1 MPPTLVVMA
10 RFSVRPRWLLLTA
23 FAGLAVLLAGCA
35 DVRYLAQAAGGQLE
49 LLRRARPVAAV
60 LADPQTPAE
69 TRRKLE
75 LVGRVRAF
83 AVREQSAGGL
93 GLPDHGSFQSYVELG
108 RPAVVWNVFRA
119 PELSINLY
127 TSCFPVAGCVG
138 YRGYFREADA
148 QAYAGSRRAA
158 GEDVTVGGVSAYST
172 LGYLR
177 DPVLSSMLSASD
189 ASLIRTIIHE
199 LSHPSLYVAGDTI
212 FNESYATALEEEGM
226 RRWLAAYGTPEL
238 REQDRLAQE
247 RAAGFEALLLRTRAE
262 LERLYAQPL
271 PPAELRAGKQ
281 RVLDSLQAQYATLKV
296 SWGGY
301 SGYDGWFAR
310 GVNNASLG
318 AVAAYASLV
327 PDFQRLLARVG
338 GDIPAFIAG
347 AKACAAQPPAER
359 QKCLRGGEG

>member
-1 MPPTLVVMA
+1 MPRHL
-10 RFSVRPRWLLLTA
+10 VRPRWLLLA
-23 FAGLAVLLAGCA
+23 ALAGLTVLLAGCA
-35 DVRYLAQAAGGQLE
+35 DVRYLAQAAGGQLD
-49 LLRRARPVAAV
+49 LLWRARPVSAV
-60 LADPQTPAE
+60 LADSQTPAE

-75 LVGRVRAF
+75 LVSRVRAL
-83 AVREQSAGGL
+83 AINEL

-119 PELSINLY
+119 PELGINLY

-148 QAYAGSRRAA
+148 QAYAALRRAA

-212 FNESYATALEEEGM
+212 FNESYAVAVEEEGM

-238 REQDRLAQE
+238 REQDRLAQQ
-247 RAAGFEALLLRTRAE
+247 RAAGFEALLLSTRAE
-262 LERLYAQPL
+262 LERLYAQSL
-271 PPAELRAGKQ
+271 PPEELRAGKQ
-281 RVLDSLQAQYATLKV
+281 AVLAGLQVHYTTLKA

-301 SGYDGWFAR
+301 SGYDSWFAR

-318 AVAAYASLV
+318 AVAAYSSLV
-327 PDFQRLLARVG
+327 PDFQRLLTRVG
-338 GDIPAFIAG
+338 GDLAAFRAG
-347 AKACAAQPPAER
+347 ATACAARPQAER
-359 QKCLRGGEG
+359 QACLRGGGD

>member
-1 MPPTLVVMA
+1 MTPTLAVMA
-10 RFSVRPRWLLLTA
+10 RNFVRSRWLVLAA
-23 FAGLAVLLAGCA
+23 FAGLSVLLAGCA
-35 DVRYLAQAAGGQLE
+35 DVRYLAQAAGGQLD

-60 LADPQTPAE
+60 LADSQTPAE

-83 AVREQSAGGL
+83 ALNQL

-119 PELSINLY
+119 PELGINLY
-127 TSCFPVAGCVG
+127 RSCFPVAGCVG

-148 QAYAGSRRAA
+148 QAYAASRRAA

-212 FNESYATALEEEGM
+212 FNESYAVAVEEEGM

-247 RAAGFEALLLRTRAE
+247 RAAGFETLLLSTRAE
-262 LERLYAQPL
+262 LERLYAQSL
-271 PPAELRAGKQ
+271 PPEQMRAGKQ
-281 RVLDSLQAQYATLKV
+281 AVLDGLQAEYAALRD

-318 AVAAYASLV
+318 AVAAYSSLV

-338 GDIPAFIAG
+338 GNIPAFIAG
-347 AKACAAQPPAER
+347 AKACAAKPQGER
-359 QKCLRGGEG
+359 QGCLRGGEG

>member
-1 MPPTLVVMA
+1 MA
-10 RFSVRPRWLLLTA
+10 RSFVRPRWLMLAA
-23 FAGLAVLLAGCA
+23 FAGLAALLAGCA
-35 DVRYLAQAAGGQLE
+35 DVRYLAQAAGGQLD
-49 LLRRARPVAAV
+49 LVRRARPVAAV
-60 LADPQTPAE
+60 LTDPQTPAE

-83 AVREQSAGGL
+83 AINELS
-93 GLPDHGSFQSYVELG
+93 LPDHGSFQTYVELG
-108 RPAVVWNVFRA
+108 RSAVVWNVFRA
-119 PELSINLY
+119 PELGIDLY
-127 TSCFPVAGCVG
+127 TSCFPIAGCVG
-138 YRGYFREADA
+138 YRGYFAEADA
-148 QAYAGSRRAA
+148 RAYAASRRAA

-177 DPVLSSMLSASD
+177 DPVLSSMLSAPD
-189 ASLIRTIIHE
+189 ASLIRTVIHE

-212 FNESYATALEEEGM
+212 FNESYAVTIEEEGM
-226 RRWLAAYGTPEL
+226 RRWLVAYGTPEL
-238 REQDRLAQE
+238 REQDRLAQQ
-247 RAAGFEALLLRTRAE
+247 RAAGFEALLLHTRAE
-262 LERLYAQPL
+262 LERLYSQPL
-271 PPAELRAGKQ
+271 SPQQMRAGKQ
-281 RVLDSLQAQYATLKV
+281 TVLDGLQAQYAALKA

-347 AKACAAQPPAER
+347 AKACAAKPQGER
-359 QKCLRGGEG
+359 QACLRGDGT

>member
-1 MPPTLVVMA
+1 MA
-10 RFSVRPRWLLLTA
+10 RSFVHPRWLVLAA
-23 FAGLAVLLAGCA
+23 FAGLAALLAGCA
-35 DVRYLAQAAGGQLE
+35 DVRYLAQAAGGQLD
-49 LLRRARPVAAV
+49 LVRRARPVAAV

-75 LVGRVRAF
+75 LVGRVRTF
-83 AVREQSAGGL
+83 ATQTL
-93 GLPDHGSFQSYVELG
+93 GLPDHGSFQTYVELG

-119 PELSINLY
+119 PELGIDLY
-127 TSCFPVAGCVG
+127 TSCFPIAGCVG
-138 YRGYFREADA
+138 YRGYFAEADA
-148 QAYAGSRRAA
+148 RAYAASRRAA

-177 DPVLSSMLSASD
+177 DPVLSSMLSAPD
-189 ASLIRTIIHE
+189 ASLIRTVIHE

-212 FNESYATALEEEGM
+212 FNESYAVILEEEGM
-226 RRWLAAYGTPEL
+226 RRWLAASGTPEL

-247 RAAGFEALLLRTRAE
+247 RAAGFEELLLRTRAE
-262 LERLYAQPL
+262 LERLYAQSL
-271 PPAELRAGKQ
+271 PPQQMRAGKQ
-281 RVLDSLQAQYATLKV
+281 TVLDGLQAQYATLKA

-327 PDFQRLLARVG
+327 PDFQRLLARMG

-347 AKACAAQPPAER
+347 AKACAAKPQAER
-359 QKCLRGGEG
+359 QACLRGG

>member
-1 MPPTLVVMA
+1 MA
-10 RFSVRPRWLLLTA
+10 RSFVRPRWLVLAA
-23 FAGLAVLLAGCA
+23 FAGLAALLAGCA
-35 DVRYLAQAAGGQLE
+35 DVRYLAQAAGGQLD
-49 LLRRARPVAAV
+49 LVRRARPVAAV

-83 AVREQSAGGL
+83 AVTEL
-93 GLPDHGSFQSYVELG
+93 KLPDHGSYQTYVELG

-119 PELSINLY
+119 PELGIALY
-127 TSCFPVAGCVG
+127 TSCFPIAGCVG
-138 YRGYFREADA
+138 YRGYFAEADA
-148 QAYAGSRRAA
+148 RVYAASRRAA

-177 DPVLSSMLSASD
+177 DPVLSSMLSVPD
-189 ASLIRTIIHE
+189 ASLIRTVIHE
-199 LSHPSLYVAGDTI
+199 LAHPSLYVAGDTI
-212 FNESYATALEEEGM
+212 FNESYAVAIEEEGM

-247 RAAGFEALLLRTRAE
+247 RAAGFEELLLRTRAE

-271 PPAELRAGKQ
+271 SPQQMRAGKQ
-281 RVLDSLQAQYATLKV
+281 TVLDGLQAQYTALKA

-318 AVAAYASLV
+318 AVAAYSALV

-338 GDIPAFIAG
+338 GDLPAFIAG
-347 AKACAAQPPAER
+347 AKACAAKPHAER
-359 QKCLRGGEG
+359 QACLRGE